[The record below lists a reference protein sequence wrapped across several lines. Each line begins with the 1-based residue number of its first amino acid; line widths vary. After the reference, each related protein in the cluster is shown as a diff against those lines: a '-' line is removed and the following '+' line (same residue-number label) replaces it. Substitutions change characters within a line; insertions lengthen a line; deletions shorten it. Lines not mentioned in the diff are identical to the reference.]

1 MAETVQSYQQ
11 QYPVMP
17 DVSLQAYYNAM
28 GHHTKFSRS
37 GIGRFW
43 HSTFGGDQSYNQWRA
58 NALDRHNADLN
69 AYNSYISSLAGQ
81 KAMAEEAG
89 YNPAWL
95 DSAAGGGTS
104 PLEYQNVPDP
114 ADQVPDAFGSFLGSM
129 RNTLGLML
137 GAKELVAKSLQND
150 ILRQNVRIRTAE
162 ADAAQRYFGS
172 RASRLAFL
180 SDWQN
185 LVNDAELQSRYGD
198 LGDQVILYGFNNYTL
213 DKYTSS
219 GLMYQK
225 QDSEIEYRKASKD
238 LARAQERLSG
248 LNAKEK
254 EYYVDNIQP
263 LIRDYTEGRK
273 TYQETVNAFYEEQ
286 RKNEMNNRTANTVAK
301 IFFGLLNVASRIFLG
316 TTIVDVDA
324 LTGEVTG
331 ERTSTPT
338 VAKPK

>member
-1 MAETVQSYQQ
+1 MANETVQSYQQ

-17 DVSLQAYYNAM
+17 DVSLQAYYKAM
-28 GHHTKFSRS
+28 GHHTMFSKS
-37 GIGRFW
+37 GIGRWW
-43 HSTFGGDQSYNQWRA
+43 HSTFGGDQSYNQWRS
-58 NALDRHNADLN
+58 NLLDRHSADLN
-69 AYNSYISSLAGQ
+69 AYNSYITSLAGQ

-95 DSAAGGGTS
+95 DSSAGGGTS
-104 PLEYQNVPDP
+104 PLEYQNAPDP
-114 ADQVPDAFGSFLGSM
+114 ADQIPDALGTFLGSI

-137 GAKELVAKSLQND
+137 GAKELVGKSLQND

-162 ADAAQRYFGS
+162 ADAAQKYFGS

-185 LVNDAELQSRYGD
+185 LMNDTELQSRYGD
-198 LGDQVILYGFNNYTL
+198 LGDQVIHYGENDYVL
-213 DKYTSS
+213 DRGTKS

-238 LARAQERLSG
+238 LVVAQKRLST
-248 LNAKEK
+248 LNAKER

-263 LIRDYTEGRK
+263 LIKEYTEGRK

-286 RKNEMNNRTANTVAK
+286 KNNEMNNRTANTVAK

-324 LTGEVTG
+324 LSGEVVG
-331 ERTSTPT
+331 ERTSKPT
-338 VAKPK
+338 LAKP